1 MLSAM
6 QQGGL
11 RLEGGFCRI
20 HRAGEVKFFPT
31 RSRFSRWQAGIAEE
45 MDKAS

>member
-11 RLEGGFCRI
+11 RLKGSFCRI
-20 HRAGEVKFFPT
+20 HRTGEVKFFPSK
-31 RSRFSRWQAGIAEE
+31 SRFSPWQAGIAEE
-45 MDKAS
+45 MGRAS